1 MTTLYTKISDVEAYV
16 ADALSSSE
24 GFYDYDGIAEEI
36 SEWNEEYDA
45 DGHLL
50 LNRRGFTIR
59 EDIDFWEVVSHHDVL
74 NDPTLALEWVRPSVA
89 STDQTPYLRL
99 TCADEDGERIPA
111 EQKYYG
117 AGWSLP
123 DWYAEAEGEDLT
135 LIEPYTRAEKK
146 LIDEFNL
153 KQDIPILDL
162 T

>member
-1 MTTLYTKISDVEAYV
+1 MTTLYTRISDVKAYV

-50 LNRRGFTIR
+50 LNRRGFKIR
-59 EDIDFWEVVSHHDVL
+59 EDIDFWEVVSRHDVL
-74 NDPTLALEWVRPSVA
+74 EDPTLALEWVRRSA
-89 STDQTPYLRL
+89 SSTNQIPYVHL
-99 TCADEDGERIPA
+99 TCADENGEDVPA
-111 EQKYYG
+111 EQKYSG
-117 AGWSLP
+117 KGWSLP

-135 LIEPYTRAEKK
+135 LIEPYTRAEQK
-146 LIDEFNL
+146 LIDQFNL
-153 KQDIPILDL
+153 KKDIPVRDL

>member
-1 MTTLYTKISDVEAYV
+1 MTTLYTKISDVKAYV

-24 GFYDYDGIAEEI
+24 GFYNYDGIAEEI

-50 LNRRGFTIR
+50 LNRRGFKIR
-59 EDIDFWEVVSHHDVL
+59 EEIDFWEVVSRHDVL
-74 NDPTLALEWVRPSVA
+74 EDPTLALEWVRRSAA
-89 STDQTPYLRL
+89 STNQIPYVHL
-99 TCADEDGERIPA
+99 TCADEDGEDVPA
-111 EQKYYG
+111 EQKYSG

-135 LIEPYTRAEKK
+135 LIEPYTRAEQK
-146 LIDEFNL
+146 LIDQFQL
-153 KQDIPILDL
+153 KKDIPIRDL

>member
-1 MTTLYTKISDVEAYV
+1 MTTLYTRISDVKAYV

-24 GFYDYDGIAEEI
+24 GFYNYDGIAEEI

-45 DGHLL
+45 AGHLL
-50 LNRRGFTIR
+50 LNRRGFKIR
-59 EDIDFWEVVSHHDVL
+59 EDIDFWEVVSRHDVL
-74 NDPTLALEWVRPSVA
+74 EDPTLALEWVRRSAA
-89 STDQTPYLRL
+89 STNQIPYVHL
-99 TCADEDGERIPA
+99 TCADENGEDVPA

-135 LIEPYTRAEKK
+135 LIEPYTRAEQK
-146 LIDEFNL
+146 LIGQFNL
-153 KQDIPILDL
+153 KQDIPILNL

>member
-1 MTTLYTKISDVEAYV
+1 MTTLYAKISDVKAYV
-16 ADALSSSE
+16 ADALSTSE
-24 GFYDYDGIAEEI
+24 GFYNYDGIAEEI

-45 DGHLL
+45 AGHLL
-50 LNRRGFTIR
+50 LDRRGFKIR
-59 EDIDFWEVVSHHDVL
+59 EDVDFWEVVSRHDVL
-74 NDPTLALEWVRPSVA
+74 EDPTLALEWVRRSAA
-89 STDQTPYLRL
+89 STNQIPYVHL
-99 TCADEDGERIPA
+99 TCADEDGEDVPA

-135 LIEPYTRAEKK
+135 LIEPYTRAEQK
-146 LIDEFNL
+146 LIDQFNL

>member
-1 MTTLYTKISDVEAYV
+1 MTTLYTKISDVKAYV

-24 GFYDYDGIAEEI
+24 GFYNYDGIAEEI

-50 LNRRGFTIR
+50 LNRRGFKIR
-59 EDIDFWEVVSHHDVL
+59 EDIDFWEVVSRHDVL
-74 NDPTLALEWVRPSVA
+74 EDPTLALEWVRRSAA
-89 STDQTPYLRL
+89 STNQIPYVHL
-99 TCADEDGERIPA
+99 TCADEDGEDVPA

-135 LIEPYTRAEKK
+135 LIEPYTRAEQK
-146 LIDEFNL
+146 LIDQFQL
-153 KQDIPILDL
+153 KKDIPIRDL

>member
-1 MTTLYTKISDVEAYV
+1 MTTLYTKISDVKAYV

-24 GFYDYDGIAEEI
+24 GFYNYDGIAEEI

-50 LNRRGFTIR
+50 LNRRGFKIR
-59 EDIDFWEVVSHHDVL
+59 EEIDFWEVVSRHDVL
-74 NDPTLALEWVRPSVA
+74 EDPTLALEWVRRSAA
-89 STDQTPYLRL
+89 STNQIPYVHL
-99 TCADEDGERIPA
+99 TCADEDGEDVPA

-117 AGWSLP
+117 AGWTLP

-135 LIEPYTRAEKK
+135 LIEPYTRAEQK
-146 LIDEFNL
+146 LIDQFQL
-153 KQDIPILDL
+153 KKDIPIRDL

>member
-1 MTTLYTKISDVEAYV
+1 MTTLYTRISDVKAYV

-24 GFYDYDGIAEEI
+24 GFYNYDGIAEEI

-45 DGHLL
+45 AGHLL
-50 LNRRGFTIR
+50 LNRRGFKIR
-59 EDIDFWEVVSHHDVL
+59 EDIDFWEVVSRHDVL
-74 NDPTLALEWVRPSVA
+74 EDPTLALEWVRRSAA
-89 STDQTPYLRL
+89 STNQIPYVHL
-99 TCADEDGERIPA
+99 TCADEDGEDVPA

-135 LIEPYTRAEKK
+135 LIEPYTLAEQK
-146 LIDEFNL
+146 LIDQFQL
-153 KQDIPILDL
+153 KKDIPIRDL

>member
-1 MTTLYTKISDVEAYV
+1 MTTLYTRISDVKAYV

-24 GFYDYDGIAEEI
+24 GFYNYDGIAEEI

-45 DGHLL
+45 AGHLL
-50 LNRRGFTIR
+50 LNRRGFKIR
-59 EDIDFWEVVSHHDVL
+59 EDIDFWEVVSRHDVL
-74 NDPTLALEWVRPSVA
+74 EDPTLALGWVRRSAA
-89 STDQTPYLRL
+89 STNQIPYVHL
-99 TCADEDGERIPA
+99 TCADEDGEDVPA

-135 LIEPYTRAEKK
+135 LIEPYTRAEQK
-146 LIDEFNL
+146 LIDQFNL
-153 KQDIPILDL
+153 KQDIPIRDL

>member
-1 MTTLYTKISDVEAYV
+1 MTTLYTKISDVKAYV

-45 DGHLL
+45 AGHLL
-50 LNRRGFTIR
+50 LNRRGFKIR
-59 EDIDFWEVVSHHDVL
+59 EDIDFWEVVSRHDVL
-74 NDPTLALEWVRPSVA
+74 EDPTLALEWVRPSEA
-89 STDQTPYLRL
+89 STNQIPYVHL
-99 TCADEDGERIPA
+99 TCADENGEDVPA

-135 LIEPYTRAEKK
+135 LIEPYTRAEQK
-146 LIDEFNL
+146 LIGQFNL
-153 KQDIPILDL
+153 KQDIPILNL

>member
-1 MTTLYTKISDVEAYV
+1 MTTLYTKISDVKAYV

-24 GFYDYDGIAEEI
+24 GFYNYDGIAEEI

-45 DGHLL
+45 GGHLL
-50 LNRRGFTIR
+50 LNRRGFKIR
-59 EDIDFWEVVSHHDVL
+59 EDIDFWEVVSRHDVL
-74 NDPTLALEWVRPSVA
+74 EDPTLALEWVRPSVA
-89 STDQTPYLRL
+89 STNQIPHVHL
-99 TCADEDGERIPA
+99 TCADENGEDVPA

-135 LIEPYTRAEKK
+135 LIEPYTRAEQK
-146 LIDEFNL
+146 LIDQFNL
-153 KQDIPILDL
+153 KKDIPIRDL